1 MIELESVRK
10 VYQLGETEVEAL
22 CGSDVEIDQGE
33 FVAVMGPSG
42 SGKSTLMN
50 MVGALDVPTSGKVSI
65 DEEAVDSMNPDE
77 LALLRSRKIGFVF
90 QEFNLIASMNAWQNV
105 ALPMVFRDKNRKE
118 RRKRAEKL
126 LEDVGLG
133 DRIDHKPSELSGGQR
148 QRVSIA
154 RALAN
159 DPEIVL
165 ADEPTGNL
173 DTETG
178 SEIMDLLTDLN
189 SRGKTIVMVTHDPND
204 AEYADRTIDIVDG
217 ETNPSEDSKD
227 KRDEDQTES
236 EDKSLEEGSTEG
248 FISRTRDIFK
258 L

>member
-1 MIELESVRK
+1 MAVITLKDVRK

-22 CGSDVEIDQGE
+22 RGSDVSIEKGE

-50 MVGALDVPTSGKVSI
+50 MIGALDVPTTGEVSVG
-65 DEEAVDSMNPDE
+65 EEKIAGMSEDE
-77 LALLRSRKIGFVF
+77 LALLRSRKIGFIF
-90 QEFNLIASMNAWQNV
+90 QEFNLINSMNAWQNV
-105 ALPMVFRDKNRKE
+105 ALPMLFRGKSKTERKE
-118 RRKRAEKL
+118 RSIKL

-133 DRIDHKPSELSGGQR
+133 DRIEHRPSELSGGQR

-154 RALAN
+154 RSLAN

-178 SEIMDLLTDLN
+178 EKIMELLTDLN
-189 SRGKTIVMVTHDPND
+189 DRGKTIIMVTHDPND
-204 AEYADRTIDIVDG
+204 AEYADRTIQIVDG
-217 ETNPSEDSKD
+217 VTNPEEKESKQ
-227 KRDEDQTES
+227 EE
-236 EDKSLEEGSTEG
+236 LE
-248 FISRTRDIFK
+248 
-258 L
+258 